1 MGTAGATGGATGA
14 AGATGGGTS
23 TWKPNVNNG
32 TDLWEANLR
41 NGGAPPPAPPASK
54 TPWGHTPTTNI
65 GKSEQLS
72 FLFFRS
78 KHEIFVAYA

>member
-1 MGTAGATGGATGA
+1 MGSAGGASGTGGAA
-14 AGATGGGTS
+14 AGAAAGTSGTS

-65 GKSEQLS
+65 GK
-72 FLFFRS
+72 
-78 KHEIFVAYA
+78 